1 MPVPRQ
7 PQRSEALE
15 ERNHGFLIFSTLL
28 PTHAPRKASKMKPY
42 FKWSPE
48 ALRRERIHIP
58 PAAACIT
65 SREKEE
71 NSYLNRGGH
80 FSCRSLS
87 CWGGRGGDD
96 LPQPQQ
102 LRASDVLQPARNRH
116 DLELLRFSEEFLFK
130 TTLPDFLIE
139 PVRADL
145 PPGPSDKPVVL
156 PGLAGPK
163 LKFSIPKILPCLARN
178 MATFKVF
185 IPHPR
190 SVTQPSGLTKALGP
204 LS

>member
-87 CWGGRGGDD
+87 CWGGEGGRR
-96 LPQPQQ
+96 PPPAPTATRKWRFAASEKPPRPRTPAV
-102 LRASDVLQPARNRH
+102 LRR
-116 DLELLRFSEEFLFK
+116 
-130 TTLPDFLIE
+130 I
-139 PVRADL
+139 PVQNH
-145 PPGPSDKPVVL
+145 PPWFPHRTRKSWPS
-156 PGLAGPK
+156 
-163 LKFSIPKILPCLARN
+163 S
-178 MATFKVF
+178 
-185 IPHPR
+185 R
-190 SVTQPSGLTKALGP
+190 SFR
-204 LS
+204 